1 MSKTIKLRMK
11 KNSQMNENHLQSK
24 MLLEMAKVGPL
35 NDELVIYIWT
45 NDGGNI
51 PHFHIV
57 DKATMGNEFHTCV
70 KIMSAEY
77 FHHTGKEDVLNSK
90 QKKALMK
97 FFTMSD
103 KWGDNYWD
111 IVLQEWN
118 RNSSKIEV
126 DRNLSTP
133 DYTKL

>member
-1 MSKTIKLRMK
+1 MK
-11 KNSQMNENHLQSK
+11 KNSQMNENHLQSN

-77 FHHTGKEDVLNSK
+77 FHHTGKEDMLNSK

-126 DRNLSTP
+126 DRNLPTP

>member
-1 MSKTIKLRMK
+1 MSKTIKIRMK

-126 DRNLSTP
+126 DRNLPTP
-133 DYTKL
+133 NYTKL

>member
-1 MSKTIKLRMK
+1 MSKTIKIRMK

-24 MLLEMAKVGPL
+24 MLLEMAKVGQL
-35 NDELVIYIWT
+35 NDELVIYIWS

-70 KIMSAEY
+70 KIMCAEY

-90 QKKALMK
+90 QKKTLMK

-126 DRNLSTP
+126 DRNLPTP

>member
-1 MSKTIKLRMK
+1 MAKTIKLRMK

-57 DKATMGNEFHTCV
+57 DKATMGNEFHTCI

-90 QKKALMK
+90 QKKTLMK

>member
-1 MSKTIKLRMK
+1 MAKTIKLRMK

-126 DRNLSTP
+126 DRNLPTP

>member
-1 MSKTIKLRMK
+1 MK
-11 KNSQMNENHLQSK
+11 KNSQMNENHLQSN

-77 FHHTGKEDVLNSK
+77 FHHTGKEDMLNSK

-126 DRNLSTP
+126 DRNLPAP
-133 DYTKL
+133 DYTKS

>member
-1 MSKTIKLRMK
+1 MAKTIKLRMK

-90 QKKALMK
+90 QKKTLMK

>member
-1 MSKTIKLRMK
+1 MAKTIKLRMK

-126 DRNLSTP
+126 DRNFPTP

>member
-51 PHFHIV
+51 PHFYIV
-57 DKATMGNEFHTCV
+57 DKATMGNDFYTCV

-90 QKKALMK
+90 QKKTLMN

>member
-24 MLLEMAKVGPL
+24 MLLEMAKVRPL

-57 DKATMGNEFHTCV
+57 DKATMGNEFHTCI

-90 QKKALMK
+90 QKKTLMK